1 MGFFKNLI
9 NAFTGSAPSMVS
21 GVVGH
26 YAGLSKSEKQQ
37 NEFNAEQAEI
47 NRAFQQEMSN
57 TAYQR
62 SVADMQ
68 QAGLNP
74 QLMYGGT
81 TSPASTP
88 SGSQAVSGGF
98 SNRGLLAMQTQVALQ
113 KGIADVKLARAEA
126 KLKEIEA
133 DYAPEKFDAE
143 IQGLR
148 ASAQSD
154 IARAS
159 LTQLQTTYQSVQN
172 EFARDVLTTSL
183 RLSESKIKLTD
194 EQSEQVRLASGLIQ
208 LQQITESEKWSLLDA
223 QTKELLTRAG
233 LNEKNYEVA
242 SATIREISSRID
254 VNETVAGKN
263 KQESSLAYA
272 RTLAQEIEN
281 ASHIN
286 ANNLSTAERTVFVGI
301 KEACRT
307 LGSIVGFHN

>member
-1 MGFFKNLI
+1 MI
-9 NAFTGSAPSMVS
+9 NAFTGSAPSMVG

-26 YAGLSKSEKQQ
+26 FTGLSKSEKQQ
-37 NEFNAEQAEI
+37 NEFNSAEAEK

-62 SVADMQ
+62 SVADMNL
-68 QAGLNP
+68 AGLNP

-88 SGSQAVSGGF
+88 SGSQAMSGGF

-113 KGIADVKLARAEA
+113 KGLADVKLARAEA

-133 DYAPEKFDAE
+133 DYAPEKFEAE
-143 IQGLR
+143 IQGLS
-148 ASAQSD
+148 ASAKSD
-154 IARAS
+154 LARAS
-159 LTQLQTTYQSVQN
+159 LTQLQTTYQKVQN

-194 EQSEQVRLASGLIQ
+194 KQSEQVRLASGLIQ
-208 LQQITESEKWSLLDA
+208 LQQISEIEKWSLLDA

-233 LNEKNYEVA
+233 LNEKNFEVA
-242 SATIREISSRID
+242 SATIREINSRIE
-254 VNETVAGKN
+254 VNDTVKGKN
-263 KQESSLAYA
+263 KQESALSYA
-272 RTLAQEIEN
+272 RTVAQEIEN
-281 ASHIN
+281 ATHIN
-286 ANNLSTAERTVFVGI
+286 PSELGTAERTIFVGI

>member
-9 NAFTGSAPSMVS
+9 NAFTGSAPSMVG

-26 YAGLSKSEKQQ
+26 FTGLSKSEKQQ

-62 SVADMQ
+62 SVADMNL
-68 QAGLNP
+68 AGLNP

-133 DYAPEKFDAE
+133 DFAPEKFDAE
-143 IQGLR
+143 IQGLK
-148 ASAQSD
+148 ASAKSD
-154 IARAS
+154 LERAS
-159 LTQLQTTYQSVQN
+159 LTHLQTVYQNTQN

-183 RLSESKIKLTD
+183 RLSESKIKLSD
-194 EQSEQVRLASGLIQ
+194 EQSEQVRMASGLIQ
-208 LQQITESEKWSLLDA
+208 LQQVTEKEKWSLLDA
-223 QTKELLTRAG
+223 QEKELLTRAG
-233 LNEKNYEVA
+233 LNEKNFEVA
-242 SATIREISSRID
+242 SATIREISSRIQ
-254 VNETVAGKN
+254 VNDTIGGKN
-263 KQESSLAYA
+263 KQESALSYA
-272 RTLAQEIEN
+272 RTVAQEIEN

-307 LGSIVGFHN
+307 LGQIVGFHN

>member
-1 MGFFKNLI
+1 MGILKNI
-9 NAFTGSAPSMVS
+9 FQAFTGNMPSMAS
-21 GVVGH
+21 GIVGH
-26 YAGLSKSEKQQ
+26 YIGLSKSEQQQ
-37 NEFNAEQAEI
+37 NAFNASEAEKNRQYQAD
-47 NRAFQQEMSN
+47 MSN

-113 KGIADVKLARAEA
+113 KGIAEVKLARAEA

-154 IARAS
+154 LARAS

-183 RLSESKIKLTD
+183 RLSNSKIKLTE

-208 LQQITESEKWSLLDA
+208 LQQITETEKWSLLDA

-233 LNEKNYEVA
+233 LNEKNFEVA

-263 KQESSLAYA
+263 KQESALAYA
-272 RTLAQEIEN
+272 RTLAQEIDN
-281 ASHIN
+281 ATHIN
-286 ANNLSTAERTVFVGI
+286 PSELGTGERATFVAI
-301 KEACRT
+301 KEVCRT